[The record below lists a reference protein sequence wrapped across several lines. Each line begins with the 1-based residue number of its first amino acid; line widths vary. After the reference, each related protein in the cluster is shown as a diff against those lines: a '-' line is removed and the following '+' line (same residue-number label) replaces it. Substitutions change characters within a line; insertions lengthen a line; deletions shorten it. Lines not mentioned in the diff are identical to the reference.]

1 MQEQRVNRRFAQR
14 GLALGLLTLAGALA
28 ACSAAAPAAPQR
40 TSTPMVVVLA
50 GSPAP
55 PVTATSAQ
63 PTVAPSPTAAASA
76 PPTVVSAT
84 ASPASAV
91 IRVPTRTPAPPARP
105 TPMTLATRQQIFAEV
120 WTTVND
126 NYLYADFR
134 GVDWTAVRDEFAPRI
149 AATTGNEAFY
159 QLLAEMVGRLDDNHS
174 RFLPPSA
181 AQREDV
187 LSSGREAQV
196 GIGVMTLPLAD
207 GLLIQQIFPNSP
219 AERAGLRPRDRIV
232 AIDGVS
238 FRQGDMEG
246 PAGSRVR
253 LTVARPGASSR
264 DLVIIRQPVE
274 GRIRPVARRLANDI
288 GYLSVSTLWVH
299 DMAEQAAEALAAI
312 NTPRPL
318 KGLIL
323 DLRSN
328 PGGWRSVL
336 TGLLGHF
343 VRGPVGSFF
352 SRADEAP
359 LVIPAGAA
367 PDLRGLPLVVLIDR
381 DTASYAELLAGIL
394 QQEAQATVIGQPSA
408 GNTETIYSY
417 ELTGSTRLWVAQEG
431 FKLRDETNL
440 EGMGVQPDV
449 PISLDWTRFSETDD
463 PGIVEGMRLL
473 IWSAGGK

>member
-1 MQEQRVNRRFAQR
+1 MHEPRVNLRGARR
-14 GLALGLLTLAGALA
+14 GLALGLLITVGALA
-28 ACSAAAPAAPQR
+28 SCAAPPPAVQR
-40 TSTPMVVVLA
+40 PTGTPVVVVLA

-55 PVTATSAQ
+55 PAPSPAQ
-63 PTVAPSPTAAASA
+63 PTVAPSVKVESSA
-76 PPTVVSAT
+76 PPTAAGT
-84 ASPASAV
+84 PASPASAV
-91 IRVPTRTPAPPARP
+91 IRVPTSTPAPPARP
-105 TPMTLATRQQIFAEV
+105 TPMSLATRQQIFAEV

-134 GVDWTAVRDEFAPRI
+134 GVDWLAVRDEFAPRV

-181 AQREDV
+181 VQREDV
-187 LSSGREAQV
+187 LSSGREEQV
-196 GIGVMTLPLAD
+196 GIGVITLPLAD

-238 FRQGDMEG
+238 FRQGEMEG

-264 DLVIIRQPVE
+264 DLVIIRQAVE
-274 GRIRPVARRLANDI
+274 GRIRPVARRLPNDI
-288 GYLSVSTLWVH
+288 GYLNVSTLWVH
-299 DMAEQAAEALAAI
+299 DMAEQAAGALAAI
-312 NTPRPL
+312 NAPRPL

-352 SRADEAP
+352 SRTDETP
-359 LVIPAGAA
+359 LLIAAGAA

-394 QQEAQATVIGQPSA
+394 QREARATVIGQPSA

-417 ELTGSTRLWVAQEG
+417 ELTGNTRLWVAQEG
-431 FKLRDETNL
+431 FKLRDDANL
-440 EGMGVQPDV
+440 EGVGVQPDI
-449 PISLDWTRFSETDD
+449 PISVDWTRFSEADD
-463 PGIVEGMRLL
+463 PGIVEGIRLL
-473 IWSAGGK
+473 SRSAGGK